1 MKTLFT
7 ALLCTTVVF
16 NSLGQMNLEW
26 LNNTELNAASNAIK
40 QGPDGNLYFIT
51 KDEFGGIGNVP
62 NFIQKISQDG
72 ELIWQ
77 FGEGDF
83 FDGMNSHYLD
93 FEIDSDNNVYV
104 VGTQFNANDQ
114 YPKTEII
121 KIDQSGTE
129 VWREDF
135 TTTSTW
141 SEAIQQIEI
150 TSDNRI
156 YLIAR
161 LYDPAIN
168 TLSQALIEMAT
179 DGTTVFQTID
189 TNYDLPLQYLY
200 ITPADEIF
208 VFNDYQIKKIN
219 NAGTE
224 EFSFIFSESEYEYSF
239 STFYDF
245 YAMDEDDDY
254 FYFSQG
260 PSWSA
265 LTMDSFKV
273 TKMKKDGSENLQ
285 SVVTPFPEI
294 PNMLGLFP
302 VYTYVDSNEEIYV
315 CGYIFYGEQGGPNL
329 PTVDDHL
336 DTFNS
341 SRGGKGGTQFRK
353 EFVLK
358 LNSDLSLAWAQD
370 YNFMNIGNEVIP
382 AGGFFH
388 QDNFVYQT
396 AIQDGQMVLPYF
408 ISHNDLNGEIIWTHT
423 QQPTELFSTFQ
434 PSSVITGDDQAIYT
448 FGRGELFIDDQMQ
461 YQSRYVSKYMLE
473 DFVNIAEQ
481 ENQTFRLYPNPA
493 NDFIN
498 IESKSS
504 VNHYVIYDSTGRI
517 VLQKTE
523 STSNF
528 RIPLHTLAPGV
539 YIFNLNG
546 ETARIVT
553 RD

>member
-7 ALLCTTVVF
+7 ALLFIIVT
-16 NSLGQMNLEW
+16 SSSIGQMNLEW
-26 LNNTELNAASNAIK
+26 LNNTELNAASTAMK
-40 QGPDGNLYFIT
+40 QGPDGSLYFIT
-51 KDEFGGIGNVP
+51 KDEYGGIGNTP
-62 NFIQKISQDG
+62 NFIQKISPDG
-72 ELIWQ
+72 DLAWQ

-104 VGTQFNANDQ
+104 VGTQFDANDQ

-121 KIDQSGTE
+121 KIDETGAE

-200 ITPADEIF
+200 ITSADEIF
-208 VFNDYQIKKIN
+208 VFNDFRIKQIDN
-219 NAGTE
+219 TGAE
-224 EFSFIFSESEYEYSF
+224 IFSYDFSENEYDYYF

-245 YAMDEDDDY
+245 YTMDEDEEY
-254 FYFSQG
+254 LYFSHA
-260 PSWSA
+260 PSSN
-265 LTMDSFKV
+265 LGSMDSFKV
-273 TKMKKDGSENLQ
+273 TKMKKDGSENVQ
-285 SVVTPFPEI
+285 SLVTPFPDI
-294 PNMLGLFP
+294 PNMLGLYP

-329 PTVDDHL
+329 PTVDGHL
-336 DTFNS
+336 DSFDS

-358 LNSDLSLAWAQD
+358 LNSDLSLAWVKD
-370 YNFMNIGNEVIP
+370 YNFMNIGSEAIP

-388 QDNFVYQT
+388 QDTFVYQT
-396 AIQDGQMVLPYF
+396 AIQDGQTVLPYF

-434 PSSVITGDDQAIYT
+434 PSSLITGDDQAIYA

-461 YQSRYVSKYMLE
+461 YQSRYVSKYLLE
-473 DFVNIAEQ
+473 EFVNITEQ

-498 IESKSS
+498 IESKSTI
-504 VNHYVIYDSTGRI
+504 NHYVIYDRTGRI

-523 STSNF
+523 PTPTF
-528 RIPLHTLAPGV
+528 RIPLTTLAPGV
-539 YIFNLNG
+539 YFFNLNG
-546 ETARIVT
+546 ETTNLVT
-553 RD
+553 SD